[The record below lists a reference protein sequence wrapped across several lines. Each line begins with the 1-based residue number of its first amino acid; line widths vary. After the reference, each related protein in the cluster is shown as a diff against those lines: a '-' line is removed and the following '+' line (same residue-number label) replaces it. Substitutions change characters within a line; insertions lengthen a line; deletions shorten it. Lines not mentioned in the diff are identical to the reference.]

1 MKQLIALSIGI
12 ALLAFAPASP
22 AQSSPPPLP
31 ALTAEQST
39 ELARRVD
46 AYRRDTDARV
56 TRGEITADE
65 AARLVQWREWQL
77 AQQAAGLVPGPSTVI
92 GERAP
97 VYYDAP
103 PQTYYEPRPSDY
115 YVVPPAPV
123 YVPYYRYATPYYWGP
138 RPTLLGPVGVRR
150 RLRPP
155 FRRSDMLLKR

>member
-1 MKQLIALSIGI
+1 MRWRHSRRVT
-12 ALLAFAPASP
+12 

-39 ELARRVD
+39 ELARQLD

-77 AQQAAGLVPGPSTVI
+77 AQQAAGLAPGPSTVI

-97 VYYDAP
+97 VYSPDAP

-123 YVPYYRYATPYYWGP
+123 YAPYYRYATPYYWG
-138 RPTLLGPVGVRR
+138 
-150 RLRPP
+150 
-155 FRRSDMLLKR
+155 